1 MARTYDPCL
10 IANVLSW
17 VKILVCNK
25 ECKRICANGSFSVH
39 VWVSRTSGLL
49 FKTRKIVSRWKKKLR
64 SDLKNCTGSF
74 ICYGPWKSLF
84 IQAAKGLRETWGF
97 LGLKGSRTERRNL
110 QRPSVRAAGT
120 CDHIHIKVRLEK
132 IMLFSFQL
140 DGQGYIGSQTLA
152 PEVEL
157 DK

>member
-1 MARTYDPCL
+1 MDYYLRLGKSFPDGKKNCDL
-10 IANVLSW
+10 I
-17 VKILVCNK
+17 
-25 ECKRICANGSFSVH
+25 
-39 VWVSRTSGLL
+39 SRTALEALYVMAPGSHY
-49 FKTRKIVSRWKKKLR
+49 SSKL
-64 SDLKNCTGSF
+64 
-74 ICYGPWKSLF
+74 
-84 IQAAKGLRETWGF
+84 QKGLRETGGF

-110 QRPSVRAAGT
+110 QRPSMRAAGT